1 MPAIS
6 RHLGDAAGV
15 AEVGLQDRRGLL
27 LQHLAEA
34 PLGEDALAGGD
45 RQVRA
50 AGDLGHDVV
59 VLAVDRL
66 LDEHRLVRLQRLDQQ
81 LGRRRA
87 DRAVEVDGDVD
98 VVAGR
103 LAQLG
108 ELLGGVLHGR
118 GGLDVARGPPLGR
131 AGLEGGEA
139 RAPAAA

>member
-15 AEVGLQDRRGLL
+15 AQVGLQDRRGLL

-59 VLAVDRL
+59 VLA
-66 LDEHRLVRLQRLDQQ
+66 
-81 LGRRRA
+81 
-87 DRAVEVDGDVD
+87 
-98 VVAGR
+98 AGT
-103 LAQLG
+103 
-108 ELLGGVLHGR
+108 
-118 GGLDVARGPPLGR
+118 
-131 AGLEGGEA
+131 
-139 RAPAAA
+139 APR